1 MNICKRILLKVDKRQ
16 KESKQLEEEMRARWA
31 EGRVD
36 HSRLTDDI
44 QGEDDSKSDKWEI
57 ADEDEQ
63 RMQKLLEVDYEV
75 ECKWMV
81 GV

>member
-1 MNICKRILLKVDKRQ
+1 
-16 KESKQLEEEMRARWA
+16 MRARWA

-63 RMQKLLEVDYEV
+63 RMQKLLDGSRLRGG
-75 ECKWMV
+75 M
-81 GV
+81 